1 MLYSNY
7 TSILNKTVQKSE
19 CIFVLGSSKIL
30 EFTNALPYPIQQSV
44 VQQMVL

>member
-7 TSILNKTVQKSE
+7 TSILNKTVQKVSVFLSR
-19 CIFVLGSSKIL
+19 IQQIL